1 MNSLGKSSKWP
12 SYDSLPS
19 TSSSPPSEDEAD
31 IFSEG
36 EGDGVLKSSLNSKFN
51 DDQCELYP
59 DEAKHLSPGAA
70 ALRSSTPGD
79 LTFAKKVSTVSLKQA
94 FSFYCFIFLTKHV
107 CLYFQCADL
116 HRYIRPLLKLLQGLK
131 TGRFDKGLWINYTK
145 YCCVINQLVWHSDVC
160 S

>member
-1 MNSLGKSSKWP
+1 MFPQMNSLGKSSKWP

-19 TSSSPPSEDEAD
+19 TSSFPPSEDEAD

-51 DDQCELYP
+51 GDQCELYP
-59 DEAKHLSPGAA
+59 EEARHLSPEVA

-94 FSFYCFIFLTKHV
+94 LSFWCFIFITNASV
-107 CLYFQCADL
+107 
-116 HRYIRPLLKLLQGLK
+116 YIFSVLICTAISALCWGFYK
-131 TGRFDKGLWINYTK
+131 D
-145 YCCVINQLVWHSDVC
+145 
-160 S
+160 